1 MRRRSVVP
9 ALFGALLASMLS
21 CASNSLSGIDKP
33 DFSEVIRHYRTL
45 DPPKALALAT
55 EANGRWAYGAHF
67 AGASRE
73 QASEGAL
80 EACENRARSG
90 GMIAR
95 CFSFAVDDEPA
106 PATVKGC
113 LARKIPSRR
122 CAMQRHHRIDLL
134 GP

>member
-1 MRRRSVVP
+1 M
-9 ALFGALLASMLS
+9 
-21 CASNSLSGIDKP
+21 SNSLSGIDEP
-33 DFSEVIRHYRTL
+33 DFREVVRHYRTL
-45 DPPKALALAT
+45 APHRALALAT

-67 AGASRE
+67 AGGSRE
-73 QASEGAL
+73 EASEGAL